1 MSVDY
6 EKHQSGLSDM
16 LAAFPPPAQAN
27 RRSWRQSVRDQVG
40 SWPLPIAFNNAGSR
54 PGPSN
59 QNRAIEEYSSSSGT
73 DLKRRQRRCC
83 GLPLWGFILVVIVV
97 LMLIAAAIVIPLEF
111 FVIRR
116 QNVDAGAQGSLAQCQ
131 GQLTC
136 ANGGTNVVSDGGFCS
151 CICTNGFTGFD
162 CTVGGTGG
170 CTTTTLTQSSG
181 GDIRNVT
188 LGEAI
193 PRLIAQANA
202 NFTIPLSG
210 TQILAKFN
218 AASLSC
224 AAENALVTFDGQSM
238 RVGDASSEVS
248 EGSGGVNN
256 AAAAEAADEGV
267 AVVTVT
273 VTQALR
279 VRQQLS
285 TIVGSSDTVF
295 ATTVSF
301 TTPPRVLP
309 TTTTTVTTTLRPS
322 LPGSTATPG
331 QTGSGAQPGFR
342 VTEQVLDFARVS
354 VLLVLQEQNLANA
367 ETAQMALQ
375 RVFQAASAATRRQGA
390 GVSVAQARAVQLGN
404 GNTIDLVALL
414 VNVGDGPQGGRGT
427 AITRKRAAGARRREP
442 LIDGFDDRRWH
453 W

>member
-1 MSVDY
+1 
-6 EKHQSGLSDM
+6 M

-40 SWPLPIAFNNAGSR
+40 SWPLPLNFNSNGTRVGPGGS
-54 PGPSN
+54 
-59 QNRAIEEYSSSSGT
+59 QNRAIEEYSSTSGT
-73 DLKRRQRRCC
+73 DLKQRPRRRCC
-83 GLPLWGFILVVIVV
+83 GLPLWGFIVVVIVV

-116 QNVDAGAQGSLAQCQ
+116 QNVDTGAQGALAQCQ
-131 GQLTC
+131 GQLSC
-136 ANGGTNVVSDGGFCS
+136 GNGGINVVSDGGFCS

-162 CTVGGTGG
+162 CTAPGTNG
-170 CTTTTLTQSSG
+170 CATTTLTQSSG

-202 NFTIPLSG
+202 NFSIPLSG

-224 AAENALVTFDGQSM
+224 GAENALVTFDGQSM

-248 EGSGGVNN
+248 EQSGTANN
-256 AAAAEAADEGV
+256 AAAVPEEGV

-273 VTQALR
+273 VRQALR

-285 TIVGSSDTVF
+285 TVGQGSSDTVF

-309 TTTTTVTTTLRPS
+309 TTTTTVTTTLPRSSSNPAA
-322 LPGSTATPG
+322 PTGGQAGGS
-331 QTGSGAQPGFR
+331 AQQPAFR

-354 VLLVLQEQNLANA
+354 VLLVLQEQSLANA
-367 ETAQMALQ
+367 EAAQMALQ

-390 GVSVAQARAVQLGN
+390 GVSLAQARAVQLGN
-404 GNTIDLVALL
+404 GNTMDLVGLL
-414 VNVGDGPQGGRGT
+414 VSVGGGGPRGRGPGGN
-427 AITRKRAAGARRREP
+427 AKRDVGAEGGVHKREP